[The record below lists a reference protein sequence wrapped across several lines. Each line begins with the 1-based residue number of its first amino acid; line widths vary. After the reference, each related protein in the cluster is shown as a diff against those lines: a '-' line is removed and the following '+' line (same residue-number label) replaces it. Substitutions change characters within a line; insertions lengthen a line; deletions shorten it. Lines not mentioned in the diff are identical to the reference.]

1 MKTIYPSK
9 ISWYIVGFII
19 IVYLLS
25 TYLLYSQNA
34 SYTDYLPLI
43 ATAAL
48 ILHLFTSTYYII
60 EGNILTIKSSF
71 LINRKINILTITE
84 IKETNNPL
92 SAPAT
97 SLDRLKIIY
106 GNGFW
111 TLISPKDKEAF
122 LLHIKKIQP
131 KIIVIRK

>member
-131 KIIVIRK
+131 NIVVIRK

>member
-48 ILHLFTSTYYII
+48 MLHLFTSTYYII
-60 EGNILTIKSSF
+60 EGNILTLKSSF